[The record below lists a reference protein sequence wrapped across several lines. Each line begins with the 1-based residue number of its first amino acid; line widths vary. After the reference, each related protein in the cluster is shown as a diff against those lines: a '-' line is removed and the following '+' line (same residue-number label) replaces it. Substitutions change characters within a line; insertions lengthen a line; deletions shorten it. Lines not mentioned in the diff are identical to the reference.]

1 MAEIAAETVRLVLR
15 TWEPGDRAEYARHV
29 NTPEVGR
36 YVGGVQSEEELAA
49 AFERLEGY
57 HRDTGH
63 TFWVVERKS
72 DGALLGFCGLKLAN
86 VPRTPVHG
94 EVEIGWRLR
103 ADAWGQGYAKEAA
116 QASLDWAWANL
127 DCDRVVS
134 FTIPANKPS
143 WGLMERL
150 GMTRRPELD
159 FAHPHF
165 APDHPLSQHITYAI
179 ERPCVNP

>member
-1 MAEIAAETVRLVLR
+1 VAEIVAVTDRLILR
-15 TWEPGDRAEYARHV
+15 TWDMADRAEYARHV

-36 YVGGVQSEEELAA
+36 HVGGVQSEEDLNA

-57 HRDTGH
+57 QRDTGH

-72 DGALLGFCGLKLAN
+72 DRALLGFCGLKIAS
-86 VPRTPVHG
+86 VPDTPVHG

-103 ADAWGQGYAKEAA
+103 ADAWGQGYAREAA

-127 DCDRVVS
+127 ECDRIVS
-134 FTIPANKPS
+134 FTIPANEAS

-150 GMTRRPELD
+150 GMTRRTDLD
-159 FAHPHF
+159 FAHPNF
-165 APDHPLSQHITYAI
+165 AADQPLSQHITYVI
-179 ERPCVNP
+179 ERPLR